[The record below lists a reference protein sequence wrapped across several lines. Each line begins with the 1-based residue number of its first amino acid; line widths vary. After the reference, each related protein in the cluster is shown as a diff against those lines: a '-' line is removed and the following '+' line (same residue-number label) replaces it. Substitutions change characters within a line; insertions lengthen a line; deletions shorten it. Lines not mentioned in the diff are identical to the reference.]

1 MGKERLDS
9 WKERKEVLTMINKAK
24 EIIKEVK
31 DYPKPGIGFKDITPL
46 VQDAACYNYVIDR
59 IADWSKEKKPE
70 IIVGIEARGFLFAAP
85 VAHHLRLGFS
95 MIRKK
100 GKLPRKTVWVRAPNE
115 YAVEYF
121 EKHADSIV
129 PSQKVL
135 IIDDLIAT
143 GSSSVSAIDLVK
155 KLGGEVVGFAAV
167 VELCFLN
174 GLEFIKKA
182 HPDVD
187 ILSLIQFEE

>member
-1 MGKERLDS
+1 MLDKVKE
-9 WKERKEVLTMINKAK
+9 KIV
-24 EIIKEVK
+24 EVK
-31 DYPKPGIGFKDITPL
+31 DFPKPGIGFKDITPVVEDPSSYNL
-46 VQDAACYNYVIDR
+46 VINDLASWA
-59 IADWSKEKKPE
+59 KEKRPQ
-70 IIVGIEARGFLFAAP
+70 IIAGIESRGFLFAAP
-85 VAHHLRLGFS
+85 VAHQLGLGLA

-100 GKLPRKTVWVRAPNE
+100 GKLPRECACVKAPNE

-121 EKHADSIV
+121 EMHKDSVHEGQRI
-129 PSQKVL
+129 L

-155 KLGGEVVGFAAV
+155 EIGGEVVGFAVV
-167 VELCFLN
+167 VELLFLE
-174 GLEFIKKA
+174 GVDFIKKA